1 MRMSASMK
9 KRSIFHIPSI
19 FIFIILVLAPI
30 DLATAGQRSHGLSAF
45 GKLKYSPDFK
55 HFDYVN
61 PSAPKGGRISM
72 IGTAGLVTFDSLNG
86 YILKGD
92 PAQGLGRTTD
102 TLTVFDQLMVRAWD
116 EPSSV
121 YGLVA
126 ESAEVA
132 DDRKSVVFYLRNAA
146 RFSDGTRLTAEDV
159 KFSFDILKDKGHPA
173 YSIRLRDVVR
183 AEVLAPDKIRYDFQG
198 EAVRDLLLAVA
209 ELPIFSKAFYASR
222 KFEET
227 SLEPPIGSGPY
238 KIGDFKTGRYI
249 TYVRR
254 DDYWARDL
262 PVSKGK
268 YNFDELRYEYY
279 RDRSIELEALKGQS
293 YDLREEFTS
302 RDWATAY
309 DVPAVHEKRLIRRVL
324 EDKRPSGAQGFFIN
338 IRRNKFK
345 DIRVRQALDL
355 AFDFEWTNKNIFY
368 DHYKRTASY
377 FENSDM
383 KATGAPVGK
392 ELELLQRFRDKLPKS
407 VFEGVYTPP
416 VSNGSGQDRKNLR
429 AASKLLSAAGWT
441 VRGGKR
447 FNAKGEELKIE
458 FLIYSP
464 SFERVIAPYV
474 KNLKLIGVDASIRRV
489 DPAQYQ
495 RRVKGFE
502 FDITTQRFVMRL
514 TPGIELRNILGSK
527 AADAVGSYNLAGV
540 KDPVIDALIEEV
552 ISAGSRDDMVAA
564 ARALDRVLRAGHYWV
579 PHWYKASH
587 TVAYWDKFS
596 EPKIRTP
603 YNRGIIE
610 TWWYDN
616 EKAARLEKK

>member
-1 MRMSASMK
+1 MRGRALAEKWGNLLVPIFLHIAVFASVPLDSAM
-9 KRSIFHIPSI
+9 
-19 FIFIILVLAPI
+19 
-30 DLATAGQRSHGLSAF
+30 AGKRSHGLSAF
-45 GKLKYSPDFK
+45 GELKYGPDFK

-61 PSAPKGGRISM
+61 PNAPKGGRLSM
-72 IGTAGLVTFDSLNG
+72 IGTSGLVTFDSLNG

-102 TLTVFDQLMVRAWD
+102 TLSVFDQLMVRARD
-116 EPSSV
+116 EPSAV

-126 ESAEVA
+126 EAARLS
-132 DDRKSVVFYLRNAA
+132 DDGKSVTFYLRQAA
-146 RFSDGTRLTAEDV
+146 RFSDGTALTAEDV
-159 KFSFDILKDKGHPA
+159 KFSFDILKEKGHPA

-183 AEVLAPDKIRYDFQG
+183 AQVLAGNKIRFDFQG
-198 EAVRDLLLAVA
+198 ESVRDLLLSVA
-209 ELPIFSKAFYASR
+209 ELPIFSKAFYAGR
-222 KFEET
+222 EFGET

-238 KIGDFKTGRYI
+238 KIGAFKPGRFISYI
-249 TYVRR
+249 RR
-254 DDYWARDL
+254 DDYWAKDL

-279 RDRSIELEALKGQS
+279 RDRTIELEALKAKAF
-293 YDLREEFTS
+293 DLREEFTS

-309 DVPAVHEKRLIRRVL
+309 DVPAVHEKRLIRQVL
-324 EDKRPSGAQGFFIN
+324 ADQRPSGAQGFFIN
-338 IRRNKFK
+338 TRREKFK
-345 DIRVRQALDL
+345 DIRVRKALDL

-383 KATGAPVGK
+383 KATGAPKGK
-392 ELELLQRFRDKLPKS
+392 ELELLERFRDKLPKS
-407 VFEGVYTPP
+407 IFAGTYSPP
-416 VSNGSGQDRKNLR
+416 VSNGSGQDRKHLR

-441 VRGGKR
+441 IAGGKR
-447 FNAKGEELKIE
+447 VNAKGEALTIE

-464 SFERVIAPYV
+464 SFERVIAPYI
-474 KNLKLIGVDASIRRV
+474 KNLKLIGIDASIRRV

-527 AADAVGSYNLAGV
+527 SADAAGSYNLAGV
-540 KDPVIDALIEEV
+540 KDPVIDALIESV
-552 ISAGSRDDMVAA
+552 IAAKSRDDMVAA

-596 EPKIRTP
+596 APKIKTP
-603 YNRGIIE
+603 YDRGIIE
-610 TWWYDN
+610 TWWYDR
-616 EKAARLEKK
+616 EKAARLEKR

>member
-1 MRMSASMK
+1 MRTRVLGTKWGKFLVPVFLLFAVSISA
-9 KRSIFHIPSI
+9 P
-19 FIFIILVLAPI
+19 LETALA
-30 DLATAGQRSHGLSAF
+30 GKRSHGLSAF
-45 GKLKYSPDFK
+45 GALKYGPDFK

-61 PSAPKGGRISM
+61 PNAPKGGRLSM

-116 EPSSV
+116 EPSAV

-126 ESAEVA
+126 EAAEVS
-132 DDRKSVVFYLRNAA
+132 DDRKSVVFYLRKAA
-146 RFSDGTRLTAEDV
+146 RFSDGTALTAEDV
-159 KFSFDILKDKGHPA
+159 KFSFDILKEKGHPA

-183 AEVLAPDKIRYDFQG
+183 AVVLSPYKIRYEFQG
-198 EAVRDLLLAVA
+198 ESVRDLLLSVA
-209 ELPIFSKAFYASR
+209 ELPIFSKAYYATR

-227 SLEPPIGSGPY
+227 TLDPPIGSGPY
-238 KIGDFKTGRYI
+238 KIGKFSAGRFISYI
-249 TYVRR
+249 RR
-254 DDYWARDL
+254 DDYWAKDL

-268 YNFDELRYEYY
+268 FNFGELRYEYY
-279 RDRSIELEALKGQS
+279 RDRTIELEALKAGAF
-293 YDLREEFTS
+293 DLREEFTS

-309 DVPAVHEKRLIRRVL
+309 DVPAVHEKRLLRQVL
-324 EDKRPSGAQGFFIN
+324 PDNRPSGAQGFFIN
-338 IRRNKFK
+338 TRRDKFK
-345 DIRVRQALDL
+345 DIRVRRALDL

-383 KATGAPVGK
+383 KAVGAPEGK
-392 ELELLQRFRDKLPKS
+392 ELELLEGFRDKLPKS
-407 VFEGVYTPP
+407 VFEAAYIPP
-416 VSNGSGQDRKNLR
+416 VSDGSGQDRKHLR
-429 AASKLLSAAGWT
+429 AASKLLNEAGW
-441 VRGGKR
+441 RIKGGKR
-447 FNAKGEELKIE
+447 TNGKGDLLSIE
-458 FLIYSP
+458 FLIFSP
-464 SFERVIAPYV
+464 SFERVIAPYI
-474 KNLKLIGVDASIRRV
+474 KNLKLIGIDASIRRV

-502 FDITTQRFVMRL
+502 FDLTTSRFVMRL

-552 ISAGSRDDMVAA
+552 ISAKTREDMVVA

-587 TVAYWDKFS
+587 TVAYWNKFS
-596 EPKIRTP
+596 APKVKTP
-603 YNRGIIE
+603 YARGIIE
-610 TWWYDN
+610 TWWYDS
-616 EKAARLEKK
+616 EKAAKLEKR